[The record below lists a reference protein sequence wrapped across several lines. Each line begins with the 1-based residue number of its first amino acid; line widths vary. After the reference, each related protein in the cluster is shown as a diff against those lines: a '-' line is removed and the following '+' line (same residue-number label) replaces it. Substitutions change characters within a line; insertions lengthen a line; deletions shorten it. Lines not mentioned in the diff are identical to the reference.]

1 MESYEGKEVWLK
13 WMNEMKWKSIIQ
25 PNNPREGRKRR
36 TQQQTEGK
44 NRKQIL
50 KTEDLNLNLSI
61 ILFKV
66 VMSSTVSQP
75 PPISFDE
82 VLTCVPQNVTV
93 LS

>member
-1 MESYEGKEVWLK
+1 MNEW
-13 WMNEMKWKSIIQ
+13 NEMKWKSIIQ

-36 TQQQTEGK
+36 TQQQTEGE

-66 VMSSTVSQP
+66 VTSSTVSQP
-75 PPISFDE
+75 NSFDE
-82 VLTCVPQNVTV
+82 VLTCVPKNVTV